1 MESLR
6 TRTLHQLFFGAS
18 VAAAIAVFGWWIF
31 TIVSRT
37 PNLPFT
43 DEWTWADLSI
53 ASRTSQD
60 IIPLLTGVHNGHR
73 NVFGSLIFLLI
84 DRLGGWNVIAED
96 IVGLAIL
103 MIGLIS
109 LRFFVARHLPAIS
122 RDIVF
127 AFGALT
133 IAGAQAFE
141 NFLIGYN
148 IDWQICTA
156 AVLIVADRIT
166 AGGRRNMIIAASAAL
181 IASFSS
187 SQGLLIWVA
196 GACAL
201 VLLKRPRAFV
211 AWLACA
217 TVCIGVYFIGY
228 SVDGQDALRVHNFTE
243 FRHFVEALLGVPLNA
258 HLSVKMLRDIGV
270 VVFFGV
276 IAAPIIAYFAK
287 VDLKSLAG
295 WAVFAF
301 YGLAATILTAF
312 TRGGIGP
319 EQAFSPRYESLSV
332 FVILGVV
339 GVFATIVKVINRPTI
354 SVGATCI
361 GLTLCGIAALAS
373 QYSSTVV
380 TLYES
385 QRAEEV
391 RVLLANQE
399 SKYAEFAYPNP
410 QALNAWLRALDS
422 VGDNPLRKLVK

>member
-1 MESLR
+1 MRTVEQVFSGTSLA
-6 TRTLHQLFFGAS
+6 TA
-18 VAAAIAVFGWWIF
+18 VAVCGWWLL
-31 TIVSRT
+31 TILTRT

-43 DEWTWADLSI
+43 DEWTWAEVSI
-53 ASRTSQD
+53 ASRSSQNVF
-60 IIPLLTGVHNGHR
+60 PLLTGLHNGHR
-73 NVFGSLIFLLI
+73 NIFGSLIFLLI

-109 LRFFVARHLPAIS
+109 LRLFLARHLPAIS

-166 AGGRRNMIIAASAAL
+166 AGGRRNMIIAASVAL

-201 VLLKRPRAFV
+201 LLLKRNRAFV

-228 SVDGQDALRVHNFTE
+228 SADGQDALRVHNFTE

-270 VVFFGV
+270 LVFFGL
-276 IAAPIIAYFAK
+276 IAAPITAYVAK

-301 YGLAATILTAF
+301 YGFAATILTAF

-319 EQAFSPRYESLSV
+319 EQVFSPRYESLSV

-339 GVFATIVKVINRPTI
+339 GVLATVVKVVDRRIVSI
-354 SVGATCI
+354 GAACVGLI
-361 GLTLCGIAALAS
+361 LCGVAASAS
-373 QYSSTVV
+373 QYSSSVV

-385 QRAEEV
+385 QRTEEV
-391 RVLLANQE
+391 HVLLAHQE
-399 SKYAEFAYPNP
+399 TKYAEFAYPNL
-410 QALNAWLRALDS
+410 QALN
-422 VGDNPLRKLVK
+422 N